1 MTRVRTDG
9 GLESGTLAA
18 EVSVVRS
25 RSARMIFLRQNQY
38 NFLTDRMCS
47 LKEKEQWRMNPKVL
61 SPGAGEGVLR
71 KVGGAGGSLTGVRAP
86 TPFGANEVSG
96 APLNAESGRGWEV
109 PSDPRERGPAG
120 DAHWGSALSWYP
132 KPPG

>member
-25 RSARMIFLRQNQY
+25 RSARMIFSRQNQY

-47 LKEKEQWRMNPKVL
+47 LEEKEQWRMNPKVL

-71 KVGGAGGSLTGVRAP
+71 KVGG
-86 TPFGANEVSG
+86 
-96 APLNAESGRGWEV
+96 GRGAALLGLEPPLHLGQMKFRV
-109 PSDPRERGPAG
+109 P
-120 DAHWGSALSWYP
+120 L
-132 KPPG
+132 